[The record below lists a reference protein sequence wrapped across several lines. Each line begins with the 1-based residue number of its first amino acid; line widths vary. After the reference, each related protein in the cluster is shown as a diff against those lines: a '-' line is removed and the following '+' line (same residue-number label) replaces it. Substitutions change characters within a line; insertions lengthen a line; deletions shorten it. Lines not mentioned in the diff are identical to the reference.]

1 MQTVRTY
8 DHIFDFIDKYE
19 EQGFDNI
26 ADQDPFIKT
35 LNTEMDRHN
44 QFFFIG
50 DMLKYQILYTSP
62 QIQNLYGIS
71 PDNFNPG
78 YLLTKVHPS
87 DILRLSRG
95 RSKQMEKAQLFYI
108 YKAGSVVLSS
118 NFKFKNFTGDYAN
131 TLIQCYIFYSKPPR
145 DTVYI
150 VHLHTPFKKGTAI
163 PNGRFHWY
171 LGPDTSLFRYP
182 DKELLKIGSL
192 YSNRELEIMAMIYE
206 GMETKEIGEKL
217 FLSAYTISTH
227 RKNILKKSGRATIL
241 EVIYEL
247 KTVGIL

>member
-1 MQTVRTY
+1 M
-8 DHIFDFIDKYE
+8 
-19 EQGFDNI
+19 
-26 ADQDPFIKT
+26 
-35 LNTEMDRHN
+35 
-44 QFFFIG
+44 FFV
-50 DMLKYQILYTSP
+50 LK
-62 QIQNLYGIS
+62 
-71 PDNFNPG
+71 
-78 YLLTKVHPS
+78 K
-87 DILRLSRG
+87 
-95 RSKQMEKAQLFYI
+95 RSKQSGCSAARLAHLLWEQGVPGSNPGTPTTSVLYFLQQTAKRHCI
-108 YKAGSVVLSS
+108 YSASS
-118 NFKFKNFTGDYAN
+118 HS
-131 TLIQCYIFYSKPPR
+131 LQ
-145 DTVYI
+145 
-150 VHLHTPFKKGTAI
+150 KGTAI